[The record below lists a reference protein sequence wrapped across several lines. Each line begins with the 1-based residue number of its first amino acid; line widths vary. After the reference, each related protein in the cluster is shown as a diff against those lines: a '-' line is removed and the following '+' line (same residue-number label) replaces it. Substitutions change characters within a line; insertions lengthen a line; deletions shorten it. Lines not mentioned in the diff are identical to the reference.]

1 MEKEKNSKGSAAV
14 AFILGLFLVVFA
26 LVTLYLFVDSPRLG
40 WWPPPPITSFGHEVD
55 RQFFRTYV
63 IVGAIFALCQ
73 IALGWVVFRFRDR
86 GGRATYSHGNQT
98 MEVLW
103 TLATLV
109 LFVGLGVYAEK
120 AWAEVHFIG
129 ASPGALKIEVQG
141 QQFKWYFRYAGPDG
155 KFGRVA
161 PEFVKDSAQNFFG
174 LDPNDPAG
182 KDDLVTPVIAVPVNR
197 EVELLIRSKDVTH
210 SFFVRE
216 LRLKQDAVPG
226 LEIHIHFTPTQVG
239 TYEVACAELCG
250 QGHHQMRS
258 FLQVMSDADFEK
270 WLKEQAALL
279 Q

>member
-40 WWPPPPITSFGHEVD
+40 WWPPAPITSFGHEVD

-63 IVGAIFALCQ
+63 IVGAIFVLCQ
-73 IALGWVVFRFRDR
+73 IALGWIVFRFRDR
-86 GGRATYSHGNQT
+86 GGRARYSHGNQT

-109 LFVGLGVYAEK
+109 L
-120 AWAEVHFIG
+120 
-129 ASPGALKIEVQG
+129 
-141 QQFKWYFRYAGPDG
+141 
-155 KFGRVA
+155 
-161 PEFVKDSAQNFFG
+161 FFG

-226 LEIHIHFTPTQVG
+226 MLIPIHFTATKIG
-239 TYEVACAELCG
+239 TYEIACAELCG
-250 QGHHQMRS
+250 LGHHQMRS
-258 FLQVMSDADFEK
+258 FLQVMAEADYQK
-270 WLKEQAALL
+270 WLAEQAAN

>member
-1 MEKEKNSKGSAAV
+1 MEKEKNCKGSAAV

-26 LVTLYLFVDSPRLG
+26 LVTLYLFVDSRRYG
-40 WWPPPPITSFGHEVD
+40 WVPPAPITSFGHEID

-63 IVGAIFALCQ
+63 IVGAIFVLCQ

-109 LFVGLGVYAEK
+109 LFVGLGMYAEK

-182 KDDLVTPVIAVPVNR
+182 KDDLVTPVTAVPVNR

-258 FLQVMSDADFEK
+258 FLQVISDEDYEK